1 MPRRPEPESVIRAQ
15 VVLDEHDMSGDGR
28 FAVVVRRFVVAD
40 RYRSHLWLVALEGRG
55 RPIQLTD
62 GPVRDTGPR
71 VAPDGSAVAF
81 RRSAAASPGRRHR
94 GTRTDP
100 ADEVSRLRILHLS
113 PGGTPAGAPWAI
125 RTPRDRSVGEVAWS
139 PNGERLAITM
149 EVDPPRF
156 LVGREPVGD
165 DAPLARRITRMDWRW
180 DEEGFLDRWSHL
192 HVVDA
197 KRGAQPRQVTRGE
210 WGVSKL
216 AWSPNGKSV
225 AFVADPRPDADV
237 VPRESIWT
245 VEVEARGRKAE
256 PRPVLHVGGPATKPA
271 WSPDGRWL
279 AAHAYVAADAVDDT
293 SPELVVGPADGS
305 APAWPLAPTLDRPL
319 GTWCDTDLH
328 GWVADSRTTPVWVDQ
343 ETIVGIVTDRGRAV
357 PWRFPVG
364 AATGRPRGDPSPL
377 TTLDMTT
384 YSFAATSNASVPLDR
399 RISVVGCLE
408 DRPMELMT
416 VPVAQPRGG
425 GASQTPT
432 GEPTIRTRLGS
443 RWRDRF
449 AWPRMQVVHAPG
461 PGGPIETWIASPAD
475 APDKPLPTIVD
486 IHGGPLGA
494 WAPAPS
500 VEVVLLCGAGY
511 RVVLPNIRGSTS
523 YGRDWIRPHLGHW
536 GEVDAEDVHAALD
549 HAIAL
554 GLADPGRLGAL
565 GLSYGGFMVNWLLGT
580 SDRFRAGIT
589 DGGVTNQVSG
599 WAQSDSGVDFNRWAL
614 LGAPL
619 DREGVDALWRMSPL
633 ANVANIRTPLLILQG
648 EEDRRCPPSD
658 NEQLFVALRYLG
670 RTVEYILYPEE
681 SHVFFTSGRPD
692 RRIDRM
698 TRMLEWFDRHVRGDE
713 GRR

>member
-1 MPRRPEPESVIRAQ
+1 MPRRPDPESVIRAQ
-15 VVLDEHDMSGDGR
+15 VVLDEHDMSADGR

-40 RYRSHLWLVALEGRG
+40 RYRSHLWLIPLEGKG

-81 RRSAAASPGRRHR
+81 RRSAAASPGRRRR
-94 GTRTDP
+94 GTRVDP

-113 PGGTPAGAPWAI
+113 SDGTPAGAPRAI
-125 RTPRDRSVGEVAWS
+125 RTPKDRSVGEVAWS
-139 PNGERLAITM
+139 PKGDRLAITM

-165 DAPLARRITRMDWRW
+165 DAPVARRIARMDWRW

-197 KRGAQPRQVTRGE
+197 KRGAQPRQVTRGD

-216 AWSPNGKSV
+216 AWSPDGKSV

-245 VEVEARGRKAE
+245 VEVDAKGRKAE
-256 PRPVLHVGGPATKPA
+256 PRAVLQVGGPATKPA
-271 WSPDGRWL
+271 WSPDGRRL

-319 GTWCDTDLH
+319 GTWCDTDMH
-328 GWVADSRTTPVWVDQ
+328 GWVADSRTTPVWVDDG
-343 ETIVGIVTDRGRAV
+343 TIVGIVTDRGRAV
-357 PWRFPVG
+357 PWRFPVDT
-364 AATGRPRGDPSPL
+364 ATGRPTEDPSPL

-384 YSFAATSNASVPLDR
+384 YSFAATSRSSVPWDR
-399 RISVVGCLE
+399 RISVVGCLD

-416 VPVAQPRGG
+416 VPMQPPAGARAARTAAAQ
-425 GASQTPT
+425 
-432 GEPTIRTRLGS
+432 PTIRTRLGS

-449 AWPRMQVVHAPG
+449 GWPRMQLVQAPG

-475 APDKPLPTIVD
+475 APDGPLPTIVD

-523 YGRDWIRPHLGHW
+523 YGRDWITPHLGNW
-536 GEVDAEDVHAALD
+536 GGPDAEDVHAALD

-554 GLADPGRLGAL
+554 GLADPDRLGAL
-565 GLSYGGFMVNWLLGT
+565 GLSYGGFMVNWLMGT

-614 LGAPL
+614 LGTPL

-633 ANVANIRTPLLILQG
+633 ANVANIQTPLLILQG
-648 EEDRRCPPSD
+648 EEDKRCPPSD

-670 RTVEYILYPEE
+670 RTVEYVLYPEE

-698 TRMLEWFDRHVRGDE
+698 TRMLDWFDRYVRDE
-713 GRR
+713 AQA